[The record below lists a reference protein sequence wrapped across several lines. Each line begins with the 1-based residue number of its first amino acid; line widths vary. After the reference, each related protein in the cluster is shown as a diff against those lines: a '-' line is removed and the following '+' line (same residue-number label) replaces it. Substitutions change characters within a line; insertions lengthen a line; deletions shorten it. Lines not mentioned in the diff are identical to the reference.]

1 VPIVAP
7 VTLDVRTL
15 STAAELSALE
25 PEWRALHER
34 AGTDLPFAAPEWSS
48 CWWQHLRARGLTAR
62 DSLCARAVRDGRG
75 ELVAVAPLM
84 ITERPAVGPLRARCL
99 RFLRADPNITELSGM
114 LCKPG
119 LEAEATAA
127 VLADVRASGSQW
139 DWMQWSGVLIGGP
152 EDRVLAG
159 ETAHT
164 ASVIPSYL
172 LTLPP
177 TWDEF
182 RAGLKRNIKE
192 SLRKCYNSPRRAGLQ
207 TSLHVADSRAEVL
220 ESLEQFFRLHAQRAG
235 KADGVLHAN
244 VFATVASREF
254 LRDVCGRLADR
265 GAVRA
270 FVLRVS
276 GKTAAIR
283 LGFTFGRRLYLYY
296 SGYDPAYAEHSV
308 MTTCV
313 AEAIRWAIGEGCSTV
328 NLSTGNDV
336 SKTRWGPRELEHR
349 EAILLSPKPRGALAF
364 RAVNAIKQA
373 LAAVTSRPG
382 TARPPSSSTPAA

>member
-1 VPIVAP
+1 M
-7 VTLDVRTL
+7 TLDVRTL
-15 STAAELSALE
+15 TTVGELSALE

-34 AGTDLPFAAPEWSS
+34 AGSDLPFATPEWSS
-48 CWWQHLRARGLTAR
+48 CWWQHLRARRLTAR
-62 DSLCARAVRDGRG
+62 DSLCARAIRDDRG

-127 VLADVRASGSQW
+127 VLADLRASAAGW
-139 DWMQWSGVLIGGP
+139 DWMQWSGVRVGGP
-152 EDRVLAG
+152 DDRVLAG
-159 ETAHT
+159 ATAHT

-172 LTLPP
+172 LSLAP

-192 SLRKCYNSPRRAGLQ
+192 SLRKCYNSPRRAGLEPA
-207 TSLHVADSRAEVL
+207 LHVAASRADVL
-220 ESLEQFFRLHAQRAG
+220 ESVEEFFRLHAQRAAI
-235 KADGVLHAN
+235 ADGVRHSN
-244 VFATVASREF
+244 VFASDASRDF

-276 GKTAAIR
+276 GKAAAIR
-283 LGFTFGRRLYLYY
+283 LGFAFGRRLYLYY

-313 AEAIRWAIGEGCSTV
+313 AEAIRWAIGAGCSTV
-328 NLSTGNDV
+328 NLSTGNDL
-336 SKTRWGPRELEHR
+336 SKTRWGPREIEHR
-349 EAILLSPKPRGALAF
+349 EAVLLSPTARGALAF
-364 RAVNAIKQA
+364 RAVSAIKQVQ
-373 LAAVTSRPG
+373 AAVISRPG
-382 TARPPSSSTPAA
+382 PARPPSSSTPAA